1 MAVDVRLSDAP
12 IGALLGVIPEVIISL
27 SAVVVPEISAFPC
40 TENVVEGV
48 VVPIPTSPVFKIEK
62 SVVVALAVED
72 AIAKSV
78 RCDPVAPFGVAMV
91 WSLPIVV
98 ENTPH
103 WDNGQLEQVDNG
115 VTGWVVKTV
124 GGLSSAVHD
133 LATNHTR
140 RKEFGSAGR
149 HKVIAEFA
157 VECGVAQYELA
168 YEQLHGKVGEAEV
181 LKKMFPTPEAIT
193 AYHTAYTD
201 RKALDFPHQA
211 SLLYEIYR
219 WYVYGRFRIL
229 DSLVARGLWRL
240 QK

>member
-91 WSLPIVV
+91 RVAYGVEVPMPTLEAKYEVSVVVAPPFMTRPEASAPAPIVEEATESKPPETIKLLLTVDEPDAIKLPCVTRPMLDTLNSVVVAPCCV
-98 ENTPH
+98 E
-103 WDNGQLEQVDNG
+103 D
-115 VTGWVVKTV
+115 
-124 GGLSSAVHD
+124 AI
-133 LATNHTR
+133 TNSVR
-140 RKEFGSAGR
+140 CAP
-149 HKVIAEFA
+149 VAPL
-157 VECGVAQYELA
+157 GVATVSVP
-168 YEQLHGKVGEAEV
+168 HGVEVPIPTLEA
-181 LKKMFPTPEAIT
+181 K
-193 AYHTAYTD
+193 
-201 RKALDFPHQA
+201 
-211 SLLYEIYR
+211 
-219 WYVYGRFRIL
+219 
-229 DSLVARGLWRL
+229 
-240 QK
+240 